1 MILSIGAG
9 LCRPFAY
16 DWDNSIPGGKCSEL
30 DRTYISIAALDILG
44 DAMIIDLFVQTG
56 LTNSSRFGAKPS
68 GALVSRP
75 RWAPGRASA
84 LEKLPIPM
92 RYRPGVSS

>member
-1 MILSIGAG
+1 MLVSSRTQEYQG
-9 LCRPFAY
+9 LASLQTVAWGC
-16 DWDNSIPGGKCSEL
+16 PGGSRGNANQFKL
-30 DRTYISIAALDILG
+30 L
-44 DAMIIDLFVQTG
+44 VHWTG
-56 LTNSSRFGAKPS
+56 LTNSSRFGAKPL

-84 LEKLPIPM
+84 LEKLPLPM